1 MRPLHAACSQLV
13 AGTLCCVGIFHPAIG
28 WSEEPATPA
37 PAASDYV
44 SPVTSQDAA
53 AHLNYAS
60 ILFYKAGAMLSQDP
74 QSGQRLFREVGDELQ
89 MAMTL
94 SESAPN
100 DMSRSLLRSQA
111 EFLLGELAFHVL
123 HNREQAKQYYQA
135 SLKDF
140 ANHAGAAAAL
150 IKLEAAP

>member
-1 MRPLHAACSQLV
+1 MRLLRIVRIRLLAGIIFCSG
-13 AGTLCCVGIFHPAIG
+13 AFNPAIG
-28 WSEEPATPA
+28 WGEEPAAPA
-37 PAASDYV
+37 PAVSDYV
-44 SPVTSQDAA
+44 SPVSSQDAA

-74 QSGQRLFREVGDELQ
+74 QTGQRLFREVGDELQ
-89 MAMTL
+89 MAMAF

-123 HNREQAKQYYQA
+123 HNKEKAKQHYQN